1 MVFSA
6 TGSFLSGSV
15 LRPDLTT
22 VVFKENRSMRS
33 AESSNHIELST
44 KNSAWN
50 RLGYLPLI
58 STVSATG
65 RILLGLVHTIVHL
78 VCAIFTKNRQNHLQ
92 EVILGGK
99 NIGRGLVEVL
109 PLIGNIGLFF
119 MDLYRKSKFEKMAK
133 DYVQSH
139 PKYNDCCFLFFN
151 GKKTAKTTIKNFEIR
166 KRRKLRAKIKP
177 LLNEIDALSKK
188 KLLFQGNEAEL
199 KKIEEQRNAKIAL
212 LGKIEKSPLAFKELR
227 SMIFLQ
233 PKKLLKP
240 PLKVKLVI
248 KCAAKSENPPP
259 SQFRIPPK
267 KNQGIVFRKF

>member
-6 TGSFLSGSV
+6 PGSFLSGSV
-15 LRPDLTT
+15 LWPDLTS

-58 STVSATG
+58 STITGAG
-65 RILLGLVHTIVHL
+65 RILLGIVHTIVHL
-78 VCAIFTKNRQNHLQ
+78 ICAIFTKNRQNHLQ
-92 EVILGGK
+92 EVILAGK

-119 MDLYRKSKFEKMAK
+119 IDLHRKSKFEKMAQ

-139 PKYNDCCFLFFN
+139 PKYNNCCFLFFN
-151 GKKTAKTTIKNFEIR
+151 GKKVAKTTRKNFEIR
-166 KRRKLRAKIKP
+166 KKRKLRAKIKP
-177 LLNEIDALSKK
+177 LLNEIYALSQK
-188 KLLFQGNEAEL
+188 KLLFQGNEPEL

-212 LGKIEKSPLAFKELR
+212 VGKIEKTPLSFKELR
-227 SMIFLQ
+227 KMIFLQ
-233 PKKLLKP
+233 PKRLLKP
-240 PLKVKLVI
+240 PLKAKLVI
-248 KCAAKSENPPP
+248 KCAPKSKSLP
-259 SQFRIPPK
+259 SAQSRILAK